1 MCASR
6 YDHTVRFTIW
16 SRCAHHDTLR
26 YENEDQYDT
35 IRYDTIGFTR
45 YDTIHLRTMHDV
57 RTLFSTADTVT
68 PLYLGH
74 VNHQHTSLPLLAAC
88 PGMRGWD
95 LLVCEVI
102 LLYHLLSYLTSG
114 TTVPLTQ
121 Y

>member
-1 MCASR
+1 MYYAALGAIS
-6 YDHTVRFTIW
+6 HLLVRGGQN
-16 SRCAHHDTLR
+16 
-26 YENEDQYDT
+26 Y
-35 IRYDTIGFTR
+35 
-45 YDTIHLRTMHDV
+45 
-57 RTLFSTADTVT
+57 
-68 PLYLGH
+68 
-74 VNHQHTSLPLLAAC
+74 QHMISLPFLAAC